1 MRPASVSARPI
12 RSTARAAMRGWRKE
26 PASKRNAP
34 ADAFEIANSRKDR
47 PMPDQDHASLERV
60 RQWLEGGA
68 QPSMTDV
75 GAVLALALALALR
88 QGPVSG
94 EAADDIIERCA
105 IAAEAQDRAGHEW
118 VPDSLWANILRRAGE
133 NVRALKASPSA
144 IPAGGEGEGWRPI
157 ESAPRDGTRILAWQ
171 DGDLYAVEWVYEAPD
186 EGYWIARCGQPV
198 VTPPTPTHWM
208 PPPPAP
214 SQEGGG
220 RE

>member
-1 MRPASVSARPI
+1 M
-12 RSTARAAMRGWRKE
+12 TETDKAA
-26 PASKRNAP
+26 
-34 ADAFEIANSRKDR
+34 
-47 PMPDQDHASLERV
+47 LERV
-60 RQWLEGGA
+60 DTFRRELDKG
-68 QPSMTDV
+68 TTV
-75 GAVLALALALALR
+75 TLALYEAYPDRPDFSTACTACTEL
-88 QGPVSG
+88 VSDLS
-94 EAADDIIERCA
+94 EVISIARSAAA
-105 IAAEAQDRAGHEW
+105 
-118 VPDSLWANILRRAGE
+118 
-133 NVRALKASPSA
+133 
-144 IPAGGEGEGWRPI
+144 PAGGEGEGWRPI